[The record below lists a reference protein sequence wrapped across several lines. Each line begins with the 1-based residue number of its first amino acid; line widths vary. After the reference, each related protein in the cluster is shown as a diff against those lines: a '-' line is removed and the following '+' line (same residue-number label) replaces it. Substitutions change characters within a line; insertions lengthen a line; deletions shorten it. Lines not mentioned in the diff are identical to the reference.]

1 MMLGIGGGVLVLA
14 IALFFLL
21 KGGDQKPVDRG
32 QGNQV
37 AKTDGTAGQ
46 EATKLNLPPE
56 EGSGTDEKV
65 AKKDEAGTGK
75 AEEAAAK
82 GEGKTKEAAAK
93 KPKKKTAK
101 KKTAKK
107 PKKKLA
113 PGESS
118 TPFDPMTQTEAL
130 AWAKDVTDE
139 EKKEITDL
147 VETAFSDTSIFGKHA
162 AAKLEKHARKAFSA
176 IVNRLRSVDYSD
188 HDQHLQAYALHKLL
202 EKITMGRNA
211 GYNPTVPVTQGAAWW
226 NARTVKGWMRFWNNQ
241 VDEGDPAAWKEFI
254 RKRKAKQKSDDSD
267 F

>member
-21 KGGDQKPVDRG
+21 KGGDQKPVDPG

-46 EATKLNLPPE
+46 EATNPNLPPE

-93 KPKKKTAK
+93 KPAKKPA

-118 TPFDPMTQTEAL
+118 TPFDPMTETEAL
-130 AWAKDVTDE
+130 AWAEDVTDE

-147 VETAFSDTSIFGKHA
+147 VETAFSDDSIFGKRA
-162 AAKLEKHARKAFSA
+162 ATKLEKHARKAFSA

-188 HDQHLQAYALHKLL
+188 HDQHLEAYGLHKLL

-211 GYNPTVPVTQGAAWW
+211 GYNPKVPVTQGAAWW

-241 VDEGDPAAWKEFI
+241 VNEGDPAAWKEFM